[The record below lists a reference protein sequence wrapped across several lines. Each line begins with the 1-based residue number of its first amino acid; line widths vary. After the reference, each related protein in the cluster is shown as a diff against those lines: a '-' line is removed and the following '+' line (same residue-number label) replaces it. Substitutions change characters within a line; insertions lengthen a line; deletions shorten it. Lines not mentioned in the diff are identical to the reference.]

1 MADFSALM
9 AEMIARS
16 RPQQAP
22 PQQRPAFVGGGGVE
36 GGIDSSSVKANVGVD
51 LGGIIKAFQGGPSKE
66 ELERTRLEADAAYE
80 SWKVLASQEPS
91 EELDRYELN
100 PQFQENIQR
109 WAKAGY
115 PNIIE
120 KTNVTS
126 PTGNT
131 AYTFIPGPP
140 DKVKWESA
148 MKVLIGQGKATSE
161 QQREFGR
168 PLSAAEY
175 GAGLGGPEAMK
186 NIAETQRLSATPS
199 TEAHQQELAK
209 IEAAGKAQ
217 RTRDRI
223 LSGEFG
229 SELAKTLIE
238 NDRAMN
244 KPQLDP
250 SQVDVH
256 KAQEKLL
263 IQQAENLAA
272 LKDVDPDKVRA
283 AITEM
288 NASAEL
294 KLSEKKLIDEK
305 VKLANDPTLAGL
317 TPETKLILTEA
328 DRSYNDSLKQLEKA
342 YTPVGGYKTTDYKSE
357 YEKLSEMAEL
367 TNKHAIKTGD
377 IVSRYRGTAANIEY
391 FTNQVENYI
400 NTEYAAEIAKGPGGL
415 NLGVGRIGGGA
426 VAARKADAE
435 AKKIDLMKKVIAL
448 HKMPGIA
455 GTERSFAAARMY
467 NDALK
472 LLNPP
477 VTGAPSALPPGLP
490 PRPQSSAPPARL
502 VPQPAPPAA
511 ISTTNLPA
519 PGVAAQPQA
528 KPSAPVVAAQGAAP
542 GTASIYKPIGK
553 YVIENLP
560 RDLSAFTP
568 AQIKKMLKDA
578 GYSQEEIDSYF
589 SVSSQQPPQPA
600 PQQ

>member
-22 PQQRPAFVGGGGVE
+22 SPGHTAVMGGSPVLNRETAVTANVDASAIVGGIRELVGYKSPEEKEKVFSDFQQYLDQLNDVDRAAVINDPKHQVLLDGF
-36 GGIDSSSVKANVGVD
+36 VKAGVP
-51 LGGIIKAFQGGPSKE
+51 GIIPARDSVGH
-66 ELERTRLEADAAYE
+66 LVVRADTPKPMIQWTIPKKSEGALGA
-80 SWKVLASQEPS
+80 KV
-91 EELDRYELN
+91 
-100 PQFQENIQR
+100 
-109 WAKAGY
+109 
-115 PNIIE
+115 
-120 KTNVTS
+120 
-126 PTGNT
+126 
-131 AYTFIPGPP
+131 
-140 DKVKWESA
+140 
-148 MKVLIGQGKATSE
+148 
-161 QQREFGR
+161 FGA
-168 PLSAAEY
+168 PSAAGI
-175 GAGLGGPEAMK
+175 GAGLYGKGPAQQSIETTRQVRVPLPEEVLAAQQARVRLPEEQKQIMEQEKLRASEAVVISGALGSEVAQQFIDNKIRMEQGSVHPELVNQYK
-186 NIAETQRLSATPS
+186 ENNKLIQRQAEHYA
-199 TEAHQQELAK
+199 
-209 IEAAGKAQ
+209 
-217 RTRDRI
+217 
-223 LSGEFG
+223 
-229 SELAKTLIE
+229 ELAKT
-238 NDRAMN
+238 
-244 KPQLDP
+244 
-250 SQVDVH
+250 
-256 KAQEKLL
+256 
-263 IQQAENLAA
+263 
-272 LKDVDPDKVRA
+272 DPDKARA
-283 AITEM
+283 YIKEAD
-288 NASAEL
+288 ASAEL
-294 KLSEKKLIDEK
+294 KFSEKKLIDEK
-305 VKLANDPTLAGL
+305 IKLANDPTLAGL

-400 NTEYAAEIAKGPGGL
+400 NTEYAAEMTKGPGGL

-435 AKKIDLMKKVIAL
+435 AKKIDLMKRVIAL

-467 NDALK
+467 NDTLK

-477 VTGAPSALPPGLP
+477 VSGPSAPAAALPPGLP
-490 PRPQSSAPPARL
+490 PRPQPSAPTARP

-542 GTASIYKPIGK
+542 GTTSIYKPIGK
-553 YVIENLP
+553 YIIENLP
-560 RDLSAFTP
+560 RDLSAFAP